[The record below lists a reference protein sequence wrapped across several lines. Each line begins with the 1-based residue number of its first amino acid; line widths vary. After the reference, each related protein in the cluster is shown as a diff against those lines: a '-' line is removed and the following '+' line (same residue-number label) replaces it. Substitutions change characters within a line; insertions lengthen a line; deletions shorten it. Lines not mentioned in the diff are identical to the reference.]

1 MNSLK
6 IYSQIKYAKC
16 ILKMTIMPT
25 EFKLEDVIKLDLKV
39 NASGRKN
46 IFTEALERCT
56 SLIIM
61 QRFHEKKKSKRV
73 QHSINKISALADL
86 LN

>member
-61 QRFHEKKKSKRV
+61 QRFHEKKKVKEF
-73 QHSINKISALADL
+73 SIL
-86 LN
+86 LTKSLHWLTS